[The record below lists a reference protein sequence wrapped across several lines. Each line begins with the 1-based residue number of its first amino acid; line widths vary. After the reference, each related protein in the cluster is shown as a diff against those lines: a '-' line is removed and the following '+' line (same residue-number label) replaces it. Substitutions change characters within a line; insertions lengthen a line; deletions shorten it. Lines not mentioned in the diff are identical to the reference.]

1 VRKHVQ
7 SFRQIRTEINSKP
20 QQQQQQQH
28 KDAAQTASILQM
40 AESLLRNDFEAAIH
54 LKLWDDLEKIV
65 EVSL

>member
-7 SFRQIRTEINSKP
+7 SFGQIRTEINSK
-20 QQQQQQQH
+20 QQQH